1 MDAKNHHAHT
11 SGKTGKGKRRLI
23 LAALFLI
30 MLLICAVSL
39 LIGRYPISFGELI
52 QNIWQ
57 RFTGAAGDA
66 VMQSVIFDMRLP
78 RIAAALLTGAAL
90 SGSGAAYQGI
100 FRNPMVSPDLLGAS
114 AGASCGAALA
124 LLMSL
129 PRAFVPVVAF
139 IFGVAA
145 VFFSWSLSA
154 FLGKDRKGV
163 LILVL
168 CGMVVANL
176 FTAGISIIKF
186 VADPNSKLPEITF
199 WLMGGL
205 SAITVREVL
214 MLAVPFVVGGAAL
227 MFLRWK
233 LNIMTFG
240 DEEASALGV
249 NTQRTRLFIV
259 LGATLMTSASV
270 AVAGMVGWVGLI
282 IPHLARRI
290 TGSDFRFMMP
300 VSILMGASFLLLVD
314 NVARSVYTTEIPISI
329 LTSVIGA
336 PLFVIL
342 LRRQRHGNGM
352 DS

>member
-1 MDAKNHHAHT
+1 MDAKNNHAYIKA
-11 SGKTGKGKRRLI
+11 KTGKAKQRVI
-23 LAALFLI
+23 LTAL
-30 MLLICAVSL
+30 LLIVLLVCAFSL
-39 LIGRYPISFGELI
+39 VIGRYPIGFGELMFS
-52 QNIWQ
+52 IWQ
-57 RFTGAAGDA
+57 RITGVPGDA
-66 VMQSVIFDMRLP
+66 IVQSVIFDMRLP

-90 SGSGAAYQGI
+90 SGSGAAYQGV

-124 LLMSL
+124 LLLSL

-205 SAITVREVL
+205 SSITVREVL
-214 MLAVPFVVGGAAL
+214 ILAVPFAVGGAAL
-227 MFLRWK
+227 MLLRWK
-233 LNIMTFG
+233 MNIMTFG
-240 DEEASALGV
+240 DEEAAALGV

-282 IPHLARRI
+282 IPHLARRV
-290 TGSDFRFMMP
+290 TGSDFRFMLP

-336 PLFVIL
+336 PLFVVL
-342 LRRQRHGNGM
+342 LRHQRHSHM
-352 DS
+352 E